1 MDGKWI
7 ALGSL
12 EPKFWMGFCQLV
24 GKVDWMNK
32 IFNATLKPEVDELF
46 LTKTRDEWVE
56 FAKDS
61 DICLTAILEMDE
73 LESDDYL
80 QKRNMFVE
88 HEHPTYGKY
97 KGINQPIKFGNTPS
111 SSGWAPP
118 LMGEDN
124 VDILKSLGYSAEEIQ
139 ALSDSKVIVKGDS

>member
-1 MDGKWI
+1 MLWQDLFLIIISIQCKDGKWI

-24 GKVDWMNK
+24 GKAEWMNK
-32 IFNATLKPEVDELF
+32 IFNATLIPEVEQLF
-46 LTKTRDEWVE
+46 LTKTRDEWVN

-73 LESDDYL
+73 LESDEYL

-88 HEHPTYGKY
+88 SMSIQHTVNI
-97 KGINQPIKFGNTPS
+97 KGSINQ
-111 SSGWAPP
+111 
-118 LMGEDN
+118 
-124 VDILKSLGYSAEEIQ
+124 
-139 ALSDSKVIVKGDS
+139 